1 MADSEG
7 KNYYW
12 ESLDQNTT
20 GENVG
25 VVLDSLCDIV
35 AENEIEENQDVVKWI
50 PGEEG
55 QKGHFELGEGG
66 SKIPPINANANQIL
80 IGTGPQNYWAQG
92 NENNFYAIYTGDDMS
107 EEHRPLESSIVTDSS
122 IFPVAFGTLET
133 GEQGIVR
140 PRLKNGYR
148 AQNNALADI
157 SGNARLYM
165 GENSRIAVHDNAW
178 IDITGND
185 TQVKFNSGSKFFV
198 DSLYGKNNMYMHGGF
213 VVIND
218 GKEPSHAKAG
228 ISYYVL
234 KSEYPDEP
242 AADLQFFDEN
252 GAIYWKSKEFSTGY
266 PYKEEEEAIIDSSTF
281 KSSDLTDIGY
291 TYTLRDVYEQD
302 IYVEGKWN
310 TVWRLNANF
319 EKYDSEHPDIHIDGL
334 KPYNYNEGYNW
345 PSESEDVPRIN
356 ITGAPRIQIGDYS
369 LIWLQSGARLDL
381 SKQSQLVAAE
391 SFTSLLS
398 SHLIMQ
404 GSAGDNEPLYPY
416 MMFNNLDDKDSR
428 YINNQISLGFTTVN
442 PKSTSIPK
450 CPILEGMLDTPE
462 GDHCSITISDSTI
475 GPYQNL
481 RCQKL
486 QLNNRGYLADWLIRK
501 IDESDELNNRYR
513 LKCLPLVHYSSR
525 VYIHVSTDVSS
536 DYVINPH
543 LENGSRYAYAPSI
556 TQGSIFNVAPCLTN
570 NSKFAAKFGGVE
582 GASTCI
588 QYNPRS
594 GTHSFFINPGQGCE
608 TYFQD
613 MRESGTTLALNIQS
627 IAGSNMLFTIHGGMG
642 YGGIYNGSSIG
653 YQSRPGTIQKIIEGL
668 DTFELETGKIH
679 KEMRDDSRFIMRG
692 ENSPSY
698 NSPTISYLSDR
709 SQYSN
714 TNRFAKEK
722 CHLNKYWDRPINNE
736 GLTSPTFQMYEH
748 SNLILRGFWKYPE
761 KTVTIETDI
770 YSGLTEDTPISLT
783 ELKSHTTEWEEFL
796 AAFEQGEQEFIGLMP
811 ESSII
816 ASPTKI
822 TVQRACYQFIGETS
836 YVKKYHP
843 NAGLDTFG
851 KRSSLIEVTD
861 NSELRMW
868 DGICIYARYNP
879 QTNEPTI
886 EFVNRYGTNGTDMD
900 ETNVAT
906 GDNKE
911 PLDRVSFTF
920 DELKYLKRF
929 IGTLPSRIA
938 NDDSEATEPN
948 TLYFIPGE

>member
-1 MADSEG
+1 MGIIFRNGIPFGAAEEDVTTVYAYEDLFDLTDKKENHLYIVEETNIPYRYDIETEQFYPLGAD
-7 KNYYW
+7 
-12 ESLDQNTT
+12 
-20 GENVG
+20 V
-25 VVLDSLCDIV
+25 
-35 AENEIEENQDVVKWI
+35 
-50 PGEEG
+50 
-55 QKGHFELGEGG
+55 
-66 SKIPPINANANQIL
+66 PPIASGRDEIIVGNGSNWAKGNGHKYYVVYSNGNQ
-80 IGTGPQNYWAQG
+80 
-92 NENNFYAIYTGDDMS
+92 ENIVGSLLDM
-107 EEHRPLESSIVTDSS
+107 
-122 IFPVAFGTLET
+122 PVAFGSLAAPIAGQTAPT
-133 GEQGIVR
+133 
-140 PRLKNGYR
+140 LKNGYK
-148 AQNNALADI
+148 AQDNAIADI

-178 IDITGND
+178 IDVTGEG

-198 DSLYGKNNMYMHGGF
+198 DSSYGKNNMFMHGGF

-218 GKEPSHAKAG
+218 GKEPAYSKPT
-228 ISYYVL
+228 IVYYVT
-234 KSEYPDEP
+234 KEDYPNTP
-242 AADLQFFDEN
+242 TADLDFFEKNGVLYYKDED
-252 GAIYWKSKEFSTGY
+252 FSPSYSYTT
-266 PYKEEEEAIIDSSTF
+266 EEKAIIESSTF
-281 KSSDLTDIGY
+281 STNDLLDIGY
-291 TYTLRDVYEQD
+291 TYNLDVESSSMF
-302 IYVEGKWN
+302 ISGKVTPIWLL
-310 TVWRLNANF
+310 TAKF
-319 EKYDSEHPDIHIDGL
+319 EKYDLDHPENYIKGNQ
-334 KPYNYNEGYNW
+334 PYNYNEGYNW
-345 PSESEDVPRIN
+345 PPESEDVPRIN

-369 LIWLQSGARLDL
+369 LIWVQEGARLDL
-381 SKQSQLVAAE
+381 SKQSQLVATE

-404 GSAGDNEPLYPY
+404 GSAGDDEPLYPY
-416 MMFNNLDDKDSR
+416 MMFNNWDDNDSR

-450 CPILEGMLDTPE
+450 CPILKGMLDTPE
-462 GDHCSITISDSTI
+462 EDHCSIAISDSTI

-486 QLNNRGYLADWLIRK
+486 QLNNRGYLADWLIGK
-501 IDESDELNNRYR
+501 IDDQYR
-513 LKCLPLVHYSSR
+513 FKCLPLVHYGSR
-525 VYIHVSTDVSS
+525 IYIHVSTDVSS

-570 NSKFAAKFGGVE
+570 SSKFAAKFGGIQ

-588 QYNPRS
+588 QYNPRG

-613 MRESGTTLALNIQS
+613 LREAGTTLALNIQS
-627 IAGSNMLFTIHGGMG
+627 IAGSNILFTIHGGMG

-692 ENSPSY
+692 ENSSSY
-698 NSPTISYLSDR
+698 NSPSISYLSDR

-748 SNLILRGFWKYPE
+748 SNLILRGWWKYPE

-783 ELKSHTTEWEEFL
+783 ELKSHTTEWEKFL
-796 AAFEQGEQEFIGLMP
+796 AAFEEGKQEFIGLVP

-822 TVQRACYQFIGETS
+822 TVQKACYQFIGETS

-843 NAGLDTFG
+843 NAGLDNFG
-851 KRSSLIEVTD
+851 NRSSIIEITD

-900 ETNVAT
+900 ETNVEA

-911 PLDRVSFTF
+911 PLDRISFTF
-920 DELKYLKRF
+920 AELRDLKRF
-929 IGTLPSRIA
+929 IGTIPSRIC
-938 NDDSEATEPN
+938 NNESEATIAN
-948 TLYFIPGE
+948 TLYFLPDQVEEQGGDE

>member
-12 ESLDQNTT
+12 ESLNQNTT

-35 AENEIEENQDVVKWI
+35 EENEIEENQDVVKWI

-66 SKIPPINANANQIL
+66 SKIPPINANTNQIL
-80 IGTGPQNYWAQG
+80 IGTGPQDYWVQG
-92 NENNFYAIYTGDDMS
+92 NENNFYAMYTGDDMS
-107 EEHRPLESSIVTDSS
+107 EEHRPLESSIATDSS
-122 IFPVAFGTLET
+122 LFPIAFGTLEA
-133 GEQGIVR
+133 GEQGAVR

-157 SGNARLYM
+157 SGNARFYM

-178 IDITGND
+178 IDVTGND

-252 GAIYWKSKEFSTGY
+252 GTIYWKSKKFSIGY
-266 PYKEEEEAIIDSSTF
+266 PYKEEEEAIIDSPTF

-291 TYTLRDVYEQD
+291 TYTLSDVYEQD

-310 TVWRLNANF
+310 TGWRLDANF
-319 EKYDSEHPDIHIDGL
+319 EKYDNEHPDIHIDGL

-369 LIWLQSGARLDL
+369 LIWVQSGARLDL

-404 GSAGDNEPLYPY
+404 GCNDATLYPY
-416 MMFNNLDDKDSR
+416 IMLNNCDYGRPKG
-428 YINNQISLGFTTVN
+428 NQISLGFTTEN

-450 CPILEGMLDTPE
+450 CPIVEDMLATPQE
-462 GDHCSITISDSTI
+462 DHCPITISDSTI

-486 QLNNRGYLADWLIRK
+486 QLNGPGYMVNWLNEK
-501 IDESDELNNRYR
+501 INDVYKTDY
-513 LKCLPLVHYSSR
+513 LPLIHYGDR
-525 VYIHVSTDVSS
+525 VYIHASVAKGSA
-536 DYVINPH
+536 YIINPQIDQ
-543 LENGSRYAYAPSI
+543 GSNYIYAPSI
-556 TQGSIFNVAPCLTN
+556 QGGCTFDVAPVLNQGT
-570 NSKFAAKFGGVE
+570 KFAAKFGGS
-582 GASTCI
+582 AAAQTSI
-588 QYNPRS
+588 QYTPN
-594 GTHSFFINPGQGCE
+594 GGIHSFFSNPGVGCE

-679 KEMRDDSRFIMRG
+679 KEMRDDSCFIMRG
-692 ENSPSY
+692 ENRSSY
-698 NSPTISYLSDR
+698 NSPTISYLSDA

-783 ELKSHTTEWEEFL
+783 ELKSHTTEWEKFL
-796 AAFEQGEQEFIGLMP
+796 AAFEEGEQEFIGLVP

-822 TVQRACYQFIGETS
+822 TVQRACYQFIGDTS

-851 KRSSLIEVTD
+851 KRSSIIEITD
-861 NSELRMW
+861 NSELRLW

-911 PLDRVSFTF
+911 PLDRVEFTF

-938 NDDSEATEPN
+938 NNDSEATEPN

>member
-1 MADSEG
+1 MGIIFRNGIPFGAAEDDVTTVYAYEDLFDLTDKKENHLYIVEETNIPYRYDIETEQFYPLGADVSPITSGRDEIIVG
-7 KNYYW
+7 DGSNWAKGNGHKYYVVYSNGNQ
-12 ESLDQNTT
+12 ENIVGSL
-20 GENVG
+20 
-25 VVLDSLCDIV
+25 LD
-35 AENEIEENQDVVKWI
+35 
-50 PGEEG
+50 
-55 QKGHFELGEGG
+55 
-66 SKIPPINANANQIL
+66 
-80 IGTGPQNYWAQG
+80 
-92 NENNFYAIYTGDDMS
+92 M
-107 EEHRPLESSIVTDSS
+107 
-122 IFPVAFGTLET
+122 PVAFGSLAAP
-133 GEQGIVR
+133 IVGQTA
-140 PRLKNGYR
+140 PTLKNGYK
-148 AQNNALADI
+148 AQDNAIADI

-178 IDITGND
+178 IDVTGEG

-198 DSLYGKNNMYMHGGF
+198 DSLYGKNNMIMHGGF

-218 GKEPSHAKAG
+218 GKEPSWAKAE
-228 ISYYVL
+228 IQYYVL
-234 KSEYPDEP
+234 QSEYPDKP
-242 AADLQFFDEN
+242 ATDLQFFDEN
-252 GAIYWKSKEFSTGY
+252 GVILNKFWEFSTDY
-266 PYKEEEEAIIDSSTF
+266 PHKQEEAAIIDSPTF
-281 KSSDLTDIGY
+281 KSSDLIDIGY
-291 TYTLRDVYEQD
+291 MYTLNDVDKWSVYT
-302 IYVEGKWN
+302 EGKEVP
-310 TVWRLNANF
+310 VWRLVAF
-319 EKYDSEHPDIHIDGL
+319 FKKDDSEYTDIHINGL
-334 KPYNYNEGYNW
+334 KPYNYDEGYEDW
-345 PSESEDVPRIN
+345 PSESKDVPCVN
-356 ITGAPRIQIGDYS
+356 ITGAPHIQIGDYS
-369 LIWLQSGARLDL
+369 LMRLQSGARLDL
-381 SKQSQLVAAE
+381 SEQSQLVAAE

-404 GSAGDNEPLYPY
+404 GGADESLYPY
-416 MMFNNLDDKDSR
+416 MMFNNWDDNDSR

-450 CPILEGMLDTPE
+450 CPILEGMLGTPE
-462 GDHCSITISDSTI
+462 GDHCSITMSDSTI

-486 QLNNRGYLADWLIRK
+486 QLNNRGYLADWLIGK
-501 IDESDELNNRYR
+501 IDDQYR
-513 LKCLPLVHYSSR
+513 FKCLPLVHYGSR

-570 NSKFAAKFGGVE
+570 SSKFAAKFGGVE
-582 GASTCI
+582 GSSTCI
-588 QYNPRS
+588 QYNPRG
-594 GTHSFFINPGQGCE
+594 GTHSFFSNPGQGCE

-613 MRESGTTLALNIQS
+613 MREAGTTLALNIQS
-627 IAGSNMLFTIHGGMG
+627 IRGSNMLFTIHGGMG

-679 KEMRDDSRFIMRG
+679 KEMRDDSCFIMRG
-692 ENSPSY
+692 ENRSSY
-698 NSPTISYLSDR
+698 NSPTISYLSDA

-714 TNRFAKEK
+714 SNRFAKEK

-783 ELKSHTTEWEEFL
+783 ELKSHTTEWEKFL
-796 AAFEQGEQEFIGLMP
+796 AAFEEGEQEFIGLVP

-861 NSELRMW
+861 NSELRLW

-879 QTNEPTI
+879 ETNEPTI

-920 DELKYLKRF
+920 DELKALKNL
-929 IGTLPSRIA
+929 IT
-938 NDDSEATEPN
+938 N
-948 TLYFIPGE
+948 T